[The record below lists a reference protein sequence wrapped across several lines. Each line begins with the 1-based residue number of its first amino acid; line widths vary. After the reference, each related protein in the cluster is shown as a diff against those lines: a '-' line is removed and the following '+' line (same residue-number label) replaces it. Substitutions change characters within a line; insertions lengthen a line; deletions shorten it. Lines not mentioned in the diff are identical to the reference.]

1 MSTIKNI
8 AMEFGCSFNLM
19 LATMSDGE
27 KVRVVHT
34 VNDDGDETWICES
47 ESRSEEL
54 ECHVLAV
61 CKAGFNGMLN
71 AITGED

>member
-8 AMEFGCSFNLM
+8 TTEFGCSFNLM

-34 VNDDGDETWICES
+34 VNDDAQETWLCES
-47 ESRSEEL
+47 ESRNEEL
-54 ECHVLAV
+54 EGHVLAV
-61 CKAGFNGMLN
+61 CKASFYGMLN